1 MRIFLSFW
9 IVAITLSQVSQAKV
23 LTSDSSGRKFTLQ
36 VGYSYWTGIS
46 KYYNTPSS
54 NINAI
59 SKLYPVL
66 TDYQILRSNIALYAG
81 WKLGKRMGLGLLA
94 SGFVSKK
101 YLNYRLGFALDYRIV
116 KNLTIGSSISW
127 YKYQTSQIY
136 MDLHDERLEFTQTE
150 QGLPISA
157 TIGYFFPIKKYG
169 VKILVELPVTSEA
182 GSFHID
188 RVEPRPGSVGPGNYP
203 TYQFLKTAYISL
215 IFKIL

>member
-36 VGYSYWTGIS
+36 VGYSYWTGIG
-46 KYYNTPSS
+46 KHYNAPSNGIYS
-54 NINAI
+54 I
-59 SKLYPVL
+59 SKLYPQI
-66 TDYQILRSNIALYAG
+66 TDYQILRSNIALYGG
-81 WKLGKRMGLGLLA
+81 WKLGKKMELGLLA

-101 YLNYRLGFALDYRIV
+101 YLNYRLALCLDYRII
-116 KNLTIGSSISW
+116 KNLTIGSSISG
-127 YKYQTSQIY
+127 YKYRTSQIY
-136 MDLHDERLEFTQTE
+136 LDLYDERLEFTQTE
-150 QGLPISA
+150 QGFPISA

-169 VKILVELPVTSEA
+169 VKVLVELPITSEA
-182 GSFHID
+182 GSFYID
-188 RVEPRPGSVGPGNYP
+188 RKNPREGYVGTGSYP